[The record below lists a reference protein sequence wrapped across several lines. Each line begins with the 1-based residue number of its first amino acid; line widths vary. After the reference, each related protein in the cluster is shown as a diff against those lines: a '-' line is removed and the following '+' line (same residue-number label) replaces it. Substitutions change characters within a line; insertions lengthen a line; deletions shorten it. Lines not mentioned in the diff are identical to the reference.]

1 MKKILTSVLT
11 IALVVT
17 IVGGATIANFFDTE
31 TSNGNTF
38 TAGSL
43 DLKLD
48 GGDTNVVKFTVA
60 NMQPGY
66 QPHGSYNLA
75 NVGSLNGFLDIENI
89 VVSSFENGCVEPE
102 TQAGDITCDSPGAG
116 QGELQN
122 VLNLRLFVDY
132 GKDGWIDAGDK
143 VFFNGKMSTLPAS
156 FDLNE
161 ALNAGADFNI
171 VALVDWWSTPED
183 NLAQG
188 DSVTLDMTF
197 ELGQTAAQ

>member
-17 IVGGATIANFFDTE
+17 VVGGATIANFFDTE

-60 NMQPGY
+60 NMQPGN
-66 QPHGSYNLA
+66 QPHGSYNLKNA
-75 NVGSLNGFLDIENI
+75 GSLNGFLDIESI

-102 TQAGDITCDSPGAG
+102 IEAGDDTCEDGAD

-122 VLNLRLFVDY
+122 VLDLRLFVDY
-132 GKDGWIDAGDK
+132 GKDGWISTGDN

-171 VALVDWWSTPED
+171 VALVDWHAVTPNN
-183 NLAQG
+183 NLAQS